1 MEQEAL
7 PLRYRSTILY
17 LVAALLLV
25 GLYLYDIHQDKKKEQ
40 VEKTAKVLFG
50 IKTDQIEGII
60 LAGGN
65 ETTALKKTKDTDKN
79 AWNITAPIRAAADST
94 AIEGLKNRLAKLKY
108 TRIITEQTDD
118 LARFGLDDP
127 SFIITCNTGQD
138 SGKLSFGSLTPLE
151 DAYYVSIDRDKRI
164 YLVDKFDKE
173 ELFVSLF
180 ELRDKRL
187 FTLSPEKVNRF
198 IIDRGTDKWALIK
211 KEGQW
216 QFEDDENFR
225 VDTRKID
232 TLVGRFAW
240 AKATS
245 FEKET
250 VNDLTPFGLD
260 SSAVVVTLSDGNI
273 SQAILLGHPVKK
285 KQTGI
290 YAKIKDQPRLVTV
303 NKWLLNDLPQN
314 RGEIKEEK
322 TVEKTKDKETH
333 R

>member
-1 MEQEAL
+1 VEPEAI

-25 GLYLYDIHQDKKKEQ
+25 GIYLYDIHQGKEKEQ
-40 VEKTAKVLFG
+40 LKEAAKVLLG

-65 ETTALKKTKDTDKN
+65 ETIELQKTKGTDKN
-79 AWNITAPIRAAADST
+79 AWNITAPIRAAADSS
-94 AIEGLKNRLAKLKY
+94 AIERLKNRLADLKY
-108 TRIITEQTDD
+108 TRIIAEKADD

-127 SFIITCNTGQD
+127 SFIITYNTGKE
-138 SGKLSFGSLTPLE
+138 SGRLAFGSLTPLA
-151 DAYYVSIDRDKRI
+151 DGYYVSKDKDKRI
-164 YLVDKFDKE
+164 YLVDNFDKE
-173 ELFVSLF
+173 KLFTGLF

-198 IIDRGTDKWALIK
+198 IIERGADKWTLIK

-216 QFEDDENFR
+216 QFKDDKGFR
-225 VDTRKID
+225 VDTQKMD
-232 TLVGRFAW
+232 TLVRKFAW
-240 AKATS
+240 AEALS
-245 FEKET
+245 FEKER
-250 VNDLTPFGLD
+250 VNDLKPFGLD
-260 SSAVVVTLSDGNI
+260 SSAVVVTLSDGKKGQ
-273 SQAILLGHPVKK
+273 SILLGNPVKLK
-285 KQTGI
+285 RTEI
-290 YAKIKDQPRLVTV
+290 YAKIKDQPQLITI

-322 TVEKTKDKETH
+322 AAEETKDTETN